1 MIKISILQLNNCDMR
16 AILLDCLVIVTT
28 EPAQINP
35 PSEEYN
41 YRETP
46 TYYVFFLFRCGDIQV
61 QCVFIVN
68 KTKKN
73 SKIHNKQNE
82 T

>member
-35 PSEEYN
+35 PSKEYN

-68 KTKKN
+68 KTKK
-73 SKIHNKQNE
+73 KQ
-82 T
+82 